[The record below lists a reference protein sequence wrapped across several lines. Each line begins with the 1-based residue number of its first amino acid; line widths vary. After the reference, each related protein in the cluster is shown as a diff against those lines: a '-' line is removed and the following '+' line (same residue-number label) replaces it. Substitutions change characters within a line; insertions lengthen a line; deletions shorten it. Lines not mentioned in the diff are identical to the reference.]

1 MKLNQ
6 DTRVNKYDEEV
17 KKKDKNIMKN
27 GKCKG

>member
-17 KKKDKNIMKN
+17 KDKHIMKN